1 MKSCVVLMYHMVD
14 LPCSSREARLCCRPE
29 SFAEQMDYLRRHD
42 YSVISLSELA
52 NALRKDTSLPDRAV
66 VLTFDDGS
74 ACTYEQAMP
83 ILRKHGYPATVFM
96 ISGLLGKSNEWL
108 RDAGFPERRMLS
120 ADEIRALEA
129 ERFDIGSHTVTH
141 QWLARIPLSRA
152 RAEIRDSKA
161 QLEDV
166 LGHEVPH
173 FAYPFGS
180 YTAEVRDAVV
190 EAGYTAACSTHWGKK
205 HAGSELF
212 DLRRVEIQGKD
223 SLLQFVLKLHAA
235 THNMP
240 PVPEARHLIRRGL
253 ESIGLLRKRVPERA

>member
-1 MKSCVVLMYHMVD
+1 MKSCVVLMYHVVD
-14 LPCSSREARLCCRPE
+14 QPRSSRETRLCCPPE
-29 SFAEQMDYLRRHD
+29 SFAEQMDYLQRRR

-52 NALRKDTSLPDRAV
+52 NSLRENISLPERAV

-83 ILRKHGYPATVFM
+83 ILRKYRYPATVFV
-96 ISGLLGKSNEWL
+96 ISGLLGKNNEWL
-108 RDAGFPERRMLS
+108 RDAGFPERRMLN

-141 QWLARIPLSRA
+141 QWLARIPLSQA
-152 RAEIRDSKA
+152 RAEIRNSKA

-166 LGHEVPH
+166 LGHEVAH

-180 YTAEVRDAVV
+180 YTPEVRDAVV
-190 EAGYTAACSTHWGKK
+190 EAGYRAACSTRWGKK
-205 HAGSELF
+205 HSGFELF

-253 ESIGLLRKRVPERA
+253 EGMGLLRKRVSERA